1 MACFT
6 PLEAWRYFDAS
17 SQSFKL
23 TFKRGKAELPGCQ
36 RILLP
41 CGQCMGC
48 RIERSRQ
55 WAIRCV
61 HEAQLHKENC
71 FITLTY
77 SPEFLPEDGT
87 LVKKHFQDFM
97 KRLRKRFCKYSDEP
111 LLPPGTPFRHDLGNR
126 CLNPIRFFACGEY
139 GKKLS
144 RPHYHAILFGFDFPD
159 KELFCVRN
167 GERLYI
173 SKALQEL
180 WPYGISSIGSV
191 SFESCA
197 YVARYCTKKITGKK
211 AKEHYG
217 DRLPEFTLMSRRP
230 GIAAQWIEEFS
241 DDVYPHDFVVTSKGK
256 KVRTPRYY
264 DKRMEI
270 IDPETFSKTWAA
282 RQERVAEFMET
293 DLFLGFTNEGN
304 KVFKG
309 IGHIRKD
316 REVSKEIKEKRFKRL
331 VRNFENG
338 D

>member
-1 MACFT
+1 MLNNINKDCQHNCVSVMACFT
-6 PLEAWRYFDAS
+6 PLEAWRFFDAS

-87 LVKKHFQDFM
+87 LVKEHFQKFM
-97 KRLRKRFCKYSDEP
+97 KRLRKRFGS
-111 LLPPGTPFRHDLGNR
+111 G
-126 CLNPIRFFACGEY
+126 IRFFSCGEY
-139 GKKLS
+139 GKKLQ

-173 SKALQEL
+173 SKVLQEL

-230 GIAAQWIEEFS
+230 GIAANWIEEFS

-270 IDPETFSKTWAA
+270 IDPETFSKTWGA